1 MWKPVQEKKKKY
13 AEIIVDGVCD
23 HCGHRALTARVD
35 DGEESI
41 KKRIRIYHEVTE
53 SLENYYYAVKG
64 LLRVVDADQPA
75 AVVD

>member
-1 MWKPVQEKKKKY
+1 MWKPVQEKRKTS

-41 KKRIRIYHEVTE
+41 KKRIHIYHEVTKP
-53 SLENYYYAVKG
+53 LENYDAVKG
-64 LLRVVDADQPA
+64 VVKGGEYESACCCCD
-75 AVVD
+75 